1 LVSDIDRI
9 VFVPVIH
16 TDKESVER
24 ARDAVRSVE
33 PDVVAVE
40 LDRQR
45 YHQLTEVKPEDQKV
59 VQTPTGD
66 AVQDLMQNLAILEQN
81 LGEITGSAV
90 GEEMLAAI
98 EEGRKMGSK
107 IALVDR
113 PLHLTMQALMSVPL
127 DELYRLMGMVPGAKE
142 EILES
147 DATDVFS
154 MLKSDGGV
162 EELMKDFEAQF
173 PNTADALIHQRDK
186 YVATALKSILSDVE
200 GKIVVVLGAGHIE
213 GVKRSLNELYSQD
226 SAS

>member
-1 LVSDIDRI
+1 M
-9 VFVPVIH
+9 FVPVIH
-16 TDKESVER
+16 TDKESVDR
-24 ARDAVRSVE
+24 AREAVRRFK

-40 LDRQR
+40 LDRER
-45 YHQLTEVKPEDQKV
+45 YRQLTETKPENQKIID
-59 VQTPTGD
+59 TPTGD

-107 IALVDR
+107 VALVDR
-113 PLHLTMQALMSVPL
+113 PLQLTMQALMSVPL

-147 DATDVFS
+147 DANDLFSILKTDE
-154 MLKSDGGV
+154 GV
-162 EELMKDFEAQF
+162 EELMKDFETQF
-173 PNTADALIHQRDK
+173 PNTADALIHQRDR
-186 YVATALKSILSDVE
+186 YVATALMNILNDVE

-213 GVKRSLNELYSQD
+213 GVKRALRKLLNQE